1 MERTRLLRRPL
12 VWIVLVIAGA
22 IALSYLISGGPSY
35 AKWDTSSVLVHL
47 RNGDTKSVQIDD
59 KEQTLK
65 LVLKPESDPYGHLNI
80 GQQSMNWRNRLRG
93 AIRKGL
99 EVGGVKVTLDL
110 VKEVRDTEG
119 LVTEPTPPK
128 PAKTVKPAAEA
139 DAQVKEHVDAAA

>member
-35 AKWDTSSVLVHL
+35 AKWDTSSALVHL

-65 LVLKPESDPYGHLNI
+65 LVLKPDHKVTIKGVKPDRVEASISADYI
-80 GQQSMNWRNRLRG
+80 GQLQKELDNLKST
-93 AIRKGL
+93 
-99 EVGGVKVTLDL
+99 GVIDKYD
-110 VKEVRDTEG
+110 
-119 LVTEPTPPK
+119 
-128 PAKTVKPAAEA
+128 
-139 DAQVKEHVDAAA
+139 